1 MFLPL
6 FLYIIVS
13 RTIITTI
20 LQRRHILITL
30 LSLEATTLTL
40 TITSIQYIGDS
51 AQIDLF
57 FFIVILTIGATEARI
72 GLALLISIS
81 RKSGSDIV
89 KSLTIRKC

>member
-6 FLYIIVS
+6 FLYLIVL

-30 LSLEATTLTL
+30 LCLEATTLTL
-40 TITSIQYIGDS
+40 TITAIQYIGDTI
-51 AQIDLF
+51 QIDIF
-57 FFIVILTIGATEARI
+57 FFIIILTIGATEARI

>member
-1 MFLPL
+1 MYL
-6 FLYIIVS
+6 IVL
-13 RTIITTI
+13 RTVITTI

-40 TITSIQYIGDS
+40 TVTAIQYIGDTT
-51 AQIDLF
+51 QIEIF
-57 FFIVILTIGATEARI
+57 FFIIILTIGATEARI

-81 RKSGSDIV
+81 RKSGSDII